1 MFGYRAT
8 PNHPML
14 RKIAVTTLEPAQAM
28 MEKIR
33 AGPRANADIT
43 RTNLFHSRC
52 CGFEDTTV
60 YVAAEW
66 LDFTL
71 YRLPNDD

>member
-33 AGPRANADIT
+33 AGPRANVDIT
-43 RTNLFHSRC
+43 RTNLLHSRC

-60 YVAAEW
+60 YVTAEW

-71 YRLPNDD
+71 HRLPNDD